1 MRSHDIAVSLI
12 SKACLVPEVTVD
24 SVATRWEIYWTAS
37 DKYDYTHSLFC
48 LLLNLLT
55 LEFVGF

>member
-37 DKYDYTHSLFC
+37 DKYDYTHS
-48 LLLNLLT
+48 
-55 LEFVGF
+55 